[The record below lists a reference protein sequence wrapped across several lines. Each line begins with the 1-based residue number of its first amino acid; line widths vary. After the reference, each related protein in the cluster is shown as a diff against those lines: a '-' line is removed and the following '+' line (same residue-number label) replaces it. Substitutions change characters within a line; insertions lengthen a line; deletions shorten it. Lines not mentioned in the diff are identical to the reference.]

1 MCQVIFAIFIYI
13 FLQNILLLMFILTSR
28 FNHFFLHVGF
38 WGCFIN
44 SKHSRLGEWYYV
56 LYMIGFH
63 PRVLLT
69 PWFSIF
75 MLWKTAHCGVFPPLC
90 ACLIPIFFVLLKIL
104 AGLILLWCF
113 DFWLQGSWA
122 AVCYFLNVVLRFFAL
137 AFVIITK
144 TFL

>member
-90 ACLIPIFFVLLKIL
+90 ACLIPIFLCFWRFWLVWYYFDALIFGCKEVELQFVISLMSFSVF
-104 AGLILLWCF
+104 LLW
-113 DFWLQGSWA
+113 L
-122 AVCYFLNVVLRFFAL
+122 LLL
-137 AFVIITK
+137 
-144 TFL
+144 